1 MNTTYKTN
9 LFLGITLFLFAFAF
23 GQEPPF
29 TFTKHLLAES
39 IGARSVATANIDED
53 YTIFAHAKGAYS
65 VTTADI
71 DGDTDIDVISASS
84 ADNTIRWYE
93 NKGVDGFA
101 CIDVIFRNAESASSV
116 ITANMDGDEDIDVL
130 SASYSDNS
138 ILWYENDGTGKFTN
152 EQGDYM
158 AHIIDSNAGGAR
170 AVAVADMDIDV
181 L

>member
-39 IGARSVATANIDED
+39 IGARSVAAADIDGNGVLDVFSASTEDNSIRWFENKNEEGFTD

-71 DGDTDIDVISASS
+71 D
-84 ADNTIRWYE
+84 
-93 NKGVDGFA
+93 
-101 CIDVIFRNAESASSV
+101 
-116 ITANMDGDEDIDVL
+116 L
-130 SASYSDNS
+130 SL
-138 ILWYENDGTGKFTN
+138 I
-152 EQGDYM
+152 
-158 AHIIDSNAGGAR
+158 HI
-170 AVAVADMDIDV
+170 
-181 L
+181 